1 MAREQREVQAM
12 RLSRLTSNPDNLRS
26 MIESTLTYLVD
37 KVAETMG
44 ITRDH
49 AEEVVRRHMPRDLVD
64 DWVDKILAKQ
74 TQVILE
80 DMREEDLFEALK
92 FFESDTGKAYLQTG
106 GKLAA
111 FMNEIGQGAI
121 EELTAHIQNSLRQGG

>member
-26 MIESTLTYLVD
+26 MIEATLAYLVD
-37 KVAETMG
+37 KVAETIG

-49 AEEVVRRHMPRDLVD
+49 AEEVVRRHVPKDQVD
-64 DWVDKILAKQ
+64 DWIDKILAKQ
-74 TQVILE
+74 TEVILQ

-106 GKLAA
+106 GKLAV
-111 FMNEIGQGAI
+111 FMNDIGQ
-121 EELTAHIQNSLRQGG
+121 ELIAHIQNSLGRGG